1 MSPKPNSLV
10 SVATLCALSLA
21 LHACDCGGESSTETT
36 EGEATTVTEGEG
48 EGGETE
54 AEAEARTNGPLGRVI
69 VAFDDEVVTTRTL
82 LLHRIGGATEE
93 ADAHPFGTAFIG
105 GTERTLEL
113 VHEEPVTGRSATLF
127 GPAGTC
133 DAPIVRTLTLQSSD
147 EAAARDRYEALEV
160 TGCPGAETTYPFG
173 LEGSVQIDE
182 FSTQNMETPSA
193 EASAVVA
200 DVERESGGGEEME
213 LLARAIPGLGI
224 TVVQGW
230 GYHVIRGSTLVES
243 FEGGIPASV
252 TVGERTLLMVRDSG
266 GLRLVTAT
274 DSGLERLAIEAAR

>member
-1 MSPKPNSLV
+1 MPLKPNSLV
-10 SVATLCALSLA
+10 SAFTLCALTLT
-21 LHACDCGGESSTETT
+21 LHACDCGGESSTEAT
-36 EGEATTVTEGEG
+36 EGEASPAAEGEEG
-48 EGGETE
+48 EAT
-54 AEAEARTNGPLGRVI
+54 AEARPNGPLGRVI

-93 ADAHPFGTAFIG
+93 ADTHPFGTAFIG

-113 VHEEPVTGRSATLF
+113 VNEAPVTGRSATLF

-133 DAPIVRTLTLQSSD
+133 DAPIVRMLTLQSSD

-173 LEGSVQIDE
+173 LEGSVQVDE
-182 FSTQNMETPSA
+182 FSTQNMEAPSA
-193 EASAVVA
+193 EVSAVVT

-213 LLARAIPGLGI
+213 LLARAIPDLGI

-252 TVGERTLLMVRDSG
+252 IVGDRTLLMVRDSG

>member
-1 MSPKPNSLV
+1 MSST
-10 SVATLCALSLA
+10 SVSLA
-21 LHACDCGGESSTETT
+21 KLASFCLLAASLTACDCGETSSTEAAPDEHT
-36 EGEATTVTEGEG
+36 EGTSGEQA
-48 EGGETE
+48 EVETE
-54 AEAEARTNGPLGRVI
+54 TAPARPNGPLGRV
-69 VAFDDEVVTTRTL
+69 VTAFDDEVVTTRTL

-93 ADAHPFGTAFIG
+93 AGAQPFGTAFIG

-113 VHEEPVTGRSATLF
+113 VSEEAATGRTATLF

-133 DAPIVRTLTLQSSD
+133 DAPIVRTLTLQSRD

-173 LEGSVQIDE
+173 LEGSVQVEE
-182 FSTQNMETPSA
+182 FSSQNMQAPSA
-193 EASAVVA
+193 EVSTAVA
-200 DVERESGGGEEME
+200 EVEREGGGGEEME
-213 LLARAIPGLGI
+213 LLAREIPALGV

-230 GYHVIRGSTLVES
+230 GYHVVRGAALVES

-252 TVGERTLLMVRDSG
+252 RVGDRTLLMVRDSN

-274 DSGLERLAIEAAR
+274 DTTLERLAIEAAE